1 MTRDVDAPQRPSLP
15 MASLPILATLA
26 VLALQLFVF
35 GEFTPHVPLICGVA
49 MTALVGW
56 KLGHG
61 WSAMEEG
68 MMRIVRV
75 GLPSIAILILV
86 GMTVGVWIASGSVPM
101 IIYYGLK
108 LVSPEYFLAAAML
121 LCAVVSVAL
130 GTSWGTVGTVGLAL
144 MGIGAGF
151 GIPPWW
157 TAGAVVSGAFF
168 GDKVSPLSDTT
179 NLAPAVTG
187 VNLFAHIRNMMP
199 TTIPAML
206 IAQVIYLIA
215 GNLLAAGQVLDLER
229 ITAITEGLSGHF
241 TFNLWVLMPP
251 LLVMTLAVAR
261 MPALPA
267 LFVGVLAGAV
277 VAFGVQGEAVKALF
291 GYMQG
296 GYALST
302 GVSEID
308 SLLNRG
314 GIMSMAWVI
323 LLVMIALAFG
333 GLLEIIGCLEALCAA
348 VLVKVRGIF
357 GLQVAA
363 SSTAALTNVI
373 AGDPYLSIALPGRMY
388 APIYR
393 GEGYSTLNLSRS
405 LEEGGTLISP
415 LIPWNAGGAVV
426 VSSLGLMAGGAGM
439 EGLLYI
445 PLAFACWLSPLLG
458 LLYTLLGRFIIRA
471 DDDERAEWQA
481 RGHAVTTLAQLRQQ
495 QAEGLAGLPAATPE
509 VR

>member
-1 MTRDVDAPQRPSLP
+1 MTRASIPPQRPSLL
-15 MASLPILATLA
+15 MACIPIVATLA
-26 VLALQLFVF
+26 VLALQLFIF
-35 GEFTPHVPLICGVA
+35 GEFTPHVPLVCGVA
-49 MTALVGW
+49 ITAVIGW
-56 KLGHG
+56 KLGYR
-61 WSAMEEG
+61 WAAMEDG

-86 GMTVGVWIASGSVPM
+86 GMTVGTWIASGSVPM

-108 LVSPEYFLAAAML
+108 LISPEYFLAAAML
-121 LCAVVSVAL
+121 MCAVVSVTL

-206 IAQVIYLIA
+206 IALVIYLVA
-215 GNLLAAGQVLDLER
+215 GNSLAAGQALDLER
-229 ITAITEGLSGHF
+229 IQTITEGLASNF
-241 TFNLWVLMPP
+241 EFSIWVLLPP
-251 LLVMTLAVAR
+251 LLVMGLAMAR

-267 LFVGVLAGAV
+267 LFVGVFAGAV
-277 VAFGVQGEAVKALF
+277 VAFGVQGEALKALF
-291 GYMQG
+291 GYMQS
-296 GYALST
+296 GYSLST

-308 SLLNRG
+308 TLLNRG
-314 GIMSMAWVI
+314 GIMSMSWVI

-333 GLLEIIGCLEALCAA
+333 GLLEVIGCLESLCAA
-348 VLVKVRGIF
+348 VLLKVRGIF
-357 GLQVAA
+357 GLQLAA
-363 SSTAALTNVI
+363 SSTAAMTNVI

-388 APIYR
+388 APIFR

-426 VSSLGLMAGGAGM
+426 ISSLGLVVGDGSW
-439 EGLLYI
+439 ESLLYI

-458 LLYTLLGRFIIRA
+458 LLYTLLGRFIVPASDAERA
-471 DDDERAEWQA
+471 DWVAQDY
-481 RGHAVTTLAQLRQQ
+481 AVTSLHQLRD
-495 QAEGLAGLPAATPE
+495 QAELGVRSVKVAQPE
-509 VR
+509 V